1 LFKFESNAL
10 IYKEMLWDFFGGEI
24 ICWRSLMA
32 IKGLGTHDHIDDTIL
47 TKFEMNSNWMILANL
62 HNDIVQLWHTH

>member
-1 LFKFESNAL
+1 
-10 IYKEMLWDFFGGEI
+10 MGFFWGEI

-47 TKFEMNSNWMILANL
+47 TKFEMNSIRMILANL